1 MTFSSDVD
9 TALLSGWKSSP
20 PEVRPLPSP
29 ADSRRHHVNT
39 NPPIVVGIDG
49 TPQSDEAVWWG
60 AREAELR
67 EAPLLFITAFLTPTT
82 YGTTFSI
89 PNVFFDDHEGRAEQ
103 RLAQATILAR
113 KAVEGHP
120 LNIHC
125 ELRTDLTIPA
135 LRRASQDAAIPIV
148 GSHAQKES
156 VGSIVSSALA
166 VHSLCP
172 FIIARGLT
180 QTPANHSRR
189 PILLG
194 VDGTE
199 HSRPA
204 ITAAFAEASLRG
216 VDLLAVH
223 AWSDITIA
231 VVFPTFRDADWIDH
245 QKRSTKPSR
254 GKSPRI
260 PRPVSRGNSASA
272 FGQGP
277 AGQVPDRVLPAR
289 AVGGGGPTRPRRI
302 QRHAPRKHLP

>member
-1 MTFSSDVD
+1 M
-9 TALLSGWKSSP
+9 
-20 PEVRPLPSP
+20 
-29 ADSRRHHVNT
+29 NT

-60 AREAELR
+60 AREA
-67 EAPLLFITAFLTPTT
+67 PLLLITAFLTPTT

-113 KAVEGHP
+113 KAVEGYP
-120 LNIHC
+120 LNIDC

-245 QKRSTKPSR
+245 QNDQRNRLEGNLREFRDLYPEVTV
-254 GKSPRI
+254 
-260 PRPVSRGNSASA
+260 RPVLAKDPPGKDLIEYSRRAQLVVVGRRGRGGFNGMLLGNTCRE
-272 FGQGP
+272 
-277 AGQVPDRVLPAR
+277 V
-289 AVGGGGPTRPRRI
+289 I
-302 QRHAPRKHLP
+302 HAAQCPVMIANSGR